1 MNWSTHDMMTR
12 LLLSSPQKAF
22 GMTLATVARQKA
34 ETSAVEH
41 AMFVKHACS
50 VELSFLGPVA
60 ESLSFGLSVE
70 GPLFSESGRALHFF
84 HSGFDDNGRV
94 CRVSKVVVQ
103 D

>member
-1 MNWSTHDMMTR
+1 MTR

-22 GMTLATVARQKA
+22 GMTLATTARQKA

-41 AMFVKHACS
+41 AMSVKHAWS
-50 VELSFLGPVA
+50 VE
-60 ESLSFGLSVE
+60 LSFGLSVE
-70 GPLFSESGRALHFF
+70 RPLFSESGRALHFF
-84 HSGFDDNGRV
+84 HSGFDDGGSV